1 MSTSLV
7 VPACQER
14 RGSSFIGRLGGRGLV
29 ARGLFS
35 RWTAEKTAQG
45 NREKRIP
52 AGIHSLEGGE
62 FSVSVSQVPPVDP
75 IRAHHLDVFI
85 QSPRASPGGMMPQRA
100 SPTSQR
106 VEITPQRLEPAP
118 RRASSAGHQRPRRT
132 RRRDPVEDPLKVD

>member
-1 MSTSLV
+1 M
-7 VPACQER
+7 VPAFQER
-14 RGSSFIGRLGGRGLV
+14 RGSSFIGRHGGRGLV
-29 ARGLFS
+29 SRGIFS

-75 IRAHHLDVFI
+75 IRAHNLDVFI